1 MEKSPKNGPV
11 TELRNSAEGRK
22 EGRKGGRE
30 GVRGRVIRLRPG
42 SEPKTRII

>member
-22 EGRKGGRE
+22 EGRE

>member
-22 EGRKGGRE
+22 EGRE
-30 GVRGRVIRLRPG
+30 GG
-42 SEPKTRII
+42 SERQSY